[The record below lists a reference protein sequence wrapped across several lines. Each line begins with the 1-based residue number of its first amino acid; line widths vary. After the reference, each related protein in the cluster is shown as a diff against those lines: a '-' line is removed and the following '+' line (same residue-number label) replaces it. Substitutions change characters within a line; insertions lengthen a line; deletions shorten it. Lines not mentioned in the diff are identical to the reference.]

1 MGYNRRRGCFIIF
14 AVYLI
19 GGVILYNSKFGK
31 FAKRLR
37 SAFLMRAVN
46 IKCLRLPPRSV
57 SAR

>member
-1 MGYNRRRGCFIIF
+1 VGYNRRRGCFIIF

-19 GGVILYNSKFGK
+19 GGVILYNSKFGN

-37 SAFLMRAVN
+37 SAFLMRPVN
-46 IKCLRLPPRSV
+46 IKCRPFPRRSV